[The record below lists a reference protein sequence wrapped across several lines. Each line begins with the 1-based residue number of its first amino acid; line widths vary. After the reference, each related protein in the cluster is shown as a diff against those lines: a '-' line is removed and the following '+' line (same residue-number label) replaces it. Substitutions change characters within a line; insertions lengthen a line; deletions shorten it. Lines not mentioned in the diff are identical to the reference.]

1 MKKLAL
7 VSLMGLVLVGCGGG
21 SGSDSDSGVS
31 VKPTSLQGTIDSV
44 SGDSIVV
51 NGYSYQVTSVTYNNE
66 TLVETKLQP
75 NMTVEISPASSAA
88 RSTSSGVIVNVEPT
102 MVGQISDIN
111 GTTFKVNGVEL
122 NFSGLHAD
130 IQAGDWVMVSSLPT
144 ANAGYKVLSVVKF
157 DAEEEPNKVEFEG
170 VVSQL
175 NINNKSFTLGSS
187 ILVEYSAATVEDNVE
202 PQNGL
207 WVEVEGS
214 FDGTNLIAD
223 ELEVENYQDLNDGT
237 EVEGIITWVESDY
250 SSFQLNYRGQFAVTT
265 KTRFEDGKKA
275 NLKAGER
282 VEVTSQKQGNQQ
294 IALEVEFENDH
305 DGDWNDNDIDF
316 EGTVNTIDE
325 ELNNFVITTKNGQ
338 VTVFVNSS
346 TQFEDGL
353 TLGSLASVRVEVEAI
368 MVNNEY
374 IATEIELDTQDD

>member
-1 MKKLAL
+1 
-7 VSLMGLVLVGCGGG
+7 MGLVLVGCGGG

>member
-187 ILVEYSAATVEDNVE
+187 IVVEYSAATLEDNVE

-282 VEVTSQKQGNQQ
+282 VEVTSQKQGDQQ

-325 ELNNFVITTKNGQ
+325 ESNNFVITTKNGQ

>member
-66 TLVETKLQP
+66 TLIETKLQP
-75 NMTVEISPASSAA
+75 NMTVEISPANSVA
-88 RSTSSGVIVNVEPT
+88 RSTSGGVIVNVEPT
-102 MVGQISDIN
+102 MVGQISDID

-175 NINNKSFTLGSS
+175 DINNKSFTLGSS
-187 ILVEYSAATVEDNVE
+187 IAVEYSVATLEDNVE

-214 FDGTNLIAD
+214 FDGSKLIAD
-223 ELEVENYQDLNDGT
+223 ELEVEDYQDLNDGT
-237 EVEGIITWVESDY
+237 EVEGIITWVESDS
-250 SSFQLNYRGQFAVTT
+250 SSFQLNYRGQFAVTA
-265 KTRFEDGKKA
+265 KTRFEDGTKI

-282 VEVTSQKQGNQQ
+282 VEVTSQKQGDQQ

-316 EGTVNTIDE
+316 EGTVSTIDE
-325 ELNNFVITTKNGQ
+325 ASNNFVINTKNGQ
-338 VTVFVNSS
+338 FTVFVNSS

>member
-75 NMTVEISPASSAA
+75 NMTVEISPASNAA

-187 ILVEYSAATVEDNVE
+187 IVVEYSAATLEDNVE

-237 EVEGIITWVESDY
+237 EVEGIITWVESDA
-250 SSFQLNYRGQFAVTT
+250 SSFQLNYRGQFAVTA
-265 KTRFEDGKKA
+265 KTRFEDGTKI

-282 VEVTSQKQGNQQ
+282 VEVTSQKQGDQQ

-316 EGTVNTIDE
+316 EGTVSTIDE
-325 ELNNFVITTKNGQ
+325 ASNNFVINTKNGQ
-338 VTVFVNSS
+338 FTVFVNSS

>member
-187 ILVEYSAATVEDNVE
+187 ILVEYSAATLEDNVE

-282 VEVTSQKQGNQQ
+282 VEVTSQKQGDQQ